1 MNPESRPR
9 GFVSLVGAGP
19 GDPAL
24 LTIKAY
30 DRIRSAELVLFD
42 ALVPSD
48 IVSLA
53 TNAQRFCVGKRAGR
67 RSVQQNTIVRVMVRA
82 AHRGRRIVRLK
93 SGDPFVLGRGAEE
106 ALALQAAGIDY
117 EIVSGLTTAI
127 AAPAGVGIPLT
138 HRGMASS
145 FLVVSGHDAS
155 IFRPI
160 LAGIAPA
167 SVTLVVLMGLTQRAT
182 IAEWLVTYGWPSDTP
197 AAIVCIA
204 GAGQSPTWIGSLG
217 DLGAAPHPAEPEQ
230 PGTIIIGR
238 VVDLHAVLERTQVVS
253 TPVAERKG

>member
-1 MNPESRPR
+1 MSPESRPR

-24 LTIKAY
+24 LTIKAH

-42 ALVPSD
+42 ALVPLD

-67 RSVQQNTIVRVMVRA
+67 RSVQQDTIVRVMVRA

-106 ALALQAAGIDY
+106 ALALRAAGIDY

-155 IFRPI
+155 VFRPI
-160 LAGIAPA
+160 LAGITPA
-167 SVTLVVLMGLTQRAT
+167 SVTLVVLMGLAQRAA

-197 AAIVCIA
+197 AAIVCVS

-217 DLGAAPHPAEPEQ
+217 DLGTAPHPAEPER

-238 VVDLHAVLERTQVVS
+238 VVDLHAMLERTTVAS
-253 TPVAERKG
+253 IPVAERKG